1 MELGFSK
8 VDAVDWLIDLR
19 WIVFGYDGGFGQY
32 LEHCYFAPGTP
43 KNAEFEVL
51 VAPMA
56 VNGVFGIGAFYR
68 IKDTVE
74 NREALRA
81 AIAEFYEKHLLSLA
95 EIDRLIENLRGQIR
109 ERVLPRLR

>member
-8 VDAVDWLIDLR
+8 VDAVDWLTDER

-51 VAPMA
+51 VAPMT

-74 NREALRA
+74 NRESLRVAL
-81 AIAEFYEKHLLSLA
+81 AEFHEKQLLSLA
-95 EIDRLIENLRGQIR
+95 ELDRLIENLRQQIR
-109 ERVLPRLR
+109 ESILPRLR